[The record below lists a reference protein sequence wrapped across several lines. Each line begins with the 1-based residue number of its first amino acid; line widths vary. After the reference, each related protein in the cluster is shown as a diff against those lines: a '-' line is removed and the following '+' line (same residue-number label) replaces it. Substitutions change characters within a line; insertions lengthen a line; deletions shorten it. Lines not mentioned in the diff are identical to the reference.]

1 MIGKVYTV
9 DNVDDLV
16 KIEVMKLDGRFNA
29 MKYFVSTR
37 LCIRPA

>member
-1 MIGKVYTV
+1 MIKKVSMF

-16 KIEVMKLDGRFNA
+16 EIEVMKLDGRFNA

-37 LCIRPA
+37 LCICPA

>member
-1 MIGKVYTV
+1 VF

-16 KIEVMKLDGRFNA
+16 KIEVMKLHGRFNA

-37 LCIRPA
+37 LCILPA

>member
-1 MIGKVYTV
+1 MIKKVSMI

-16 KIEVMKLDGRFNA
+16 KIEFMKLVGRFNA

-37 LCIRPA
+37 LCILPA